1 MLAIVKATSVDICR
15 FFSKPGPYVSCDT
28 MEFLLARYDGELD
41 VDAVDSEGRTTIH
54 VVVREGH
61 TRVIRFC
68 VTMGGNPN
76 RVDSKGWTPTL
87 LRSVEGAREGCGV
100 FVGMLQRE
108 VREGQGREKNIFC
121 CRGELLTKSRKKQR
135 ASLIGGIGGKHN
147 ERTATKIT
155 TCIKICADRDY

>member
-1 MLAIVKATSVDICR
+1 MLAIGKATSVDICR

-76 RVDSKGWTPTL
+76 RVDSKGWTPLYYAAWKGHVKAAECL
-87 LRSVEGAREGCGV
+87 LECSNVKCVRDREGRRTFSVVAESEHEHSAGAPV
-100 FVGMLQRE
+100 IDKVQKE
-108 VREGQGREKNIFC
+108 
-121 CRGELLTKSRKKQR
+121 TKSRADWWNR
-135 ASLIGGIGGKHN
+135 GK
-147 ERTATKIT
+147 AQ
-155 TCIKICADRDY
+155 